1 MLGQFIDVCRRRG
14 NVTEAQPALK
24 SAESSSV
31 HGFND
36 PGLSYCQGLYDFYS
50 GQYNTAL
57 LALNRTRGHAVWGQ
71 YGIRIMLDVCLN
83 GDSETLGNVAD
94 PDAQYEVQDT
104 VTIHL
109 RWFKFLALVIIR
121 LL

>member
-14 NVTEAQPALK
+14 NVAEAQPALK

-104 VTIHL
+104 VKIHL
-109 RWFKFLALVIIR
+109 TWLKFLALVIIR